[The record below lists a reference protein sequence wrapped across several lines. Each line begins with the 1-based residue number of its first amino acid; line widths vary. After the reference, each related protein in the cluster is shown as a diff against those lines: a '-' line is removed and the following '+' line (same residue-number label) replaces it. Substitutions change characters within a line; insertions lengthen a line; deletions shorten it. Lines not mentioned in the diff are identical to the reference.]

1 MNTNT
6 ENTEIAEMAEM
17 AGEKPEIKLEVKPD
31 SASNANTAKSVRC
44 DTCGCAFTPEFIK
57 QRDGDIEYMFF
68 RCAYCGKAYMVSI
81 TDEKLR
87 QDIAKYVAITKRGR
101 LTSEETQEAIEL
113 LRANKER
120 AKLLKHQYF
129 KEESHE

>member
-1 MNTNT
+1 MSTNT
-6 ENTEIAEMAEM
+6 ENTENIEIA
-17 AGEKPEIKLEVKPD
+17 GQKPEIKPD
-31 SASNANTAKSVRC
+31 SESNDKNAGTSNKSVRC
-44 DTCGCAFTPEFIK
+44 DTCGCAFTPEFLT
-57 QRDGDIEYMFF
+57 QREEEIEYTFF

-87 QDIAKYVAITKRGR
+87 QDIAKYVAITKKGR
-101 LTSEETQEAIEL
+101 LTAGETQEAIEL

-129 KEESHE
+129 KEGSHE

>member
-1 MNTNT
+1 MNMNTENT
-6 ENTEIAEMAEM
+6 ENTEITGQE
-17 AGEKPEIKLEVKPD
+17 PEIKPEAKPD
-31 SASNANTAKSVRC
+31 SASNAKSVRC
-44 DTCGCAFTPEFIK
+44 DTCGCAFTPEFLT
-57 QRDGDIEYMFF
+57 QHEEEIEYTFF

-87 QDIAKYVAITKRGR
+87 QDIAKYVAITKKGR
-101 LTSEETQEAIEL
+101 LTAGETQEAIEL

-129 KEESHE
+129 KEGSHE

>member
-1 MNTNT
+1 MNMNIGIIG
-6 ENTEIAEMAEM
+6 NTEITGQKQEI
-17 AGEKPEIKLEVKPD
+17 KPEAK
-31 SASNANTAKSVRC
+31 SAFASKSDTAKHVRC
-44 DTCGCAFTPEFIK
+44 DTCGCAFTPEFLT
-57 QRDGDIEYMFF
+57 QREEEIEYTFF

-87 QDIAKYVAITKRGR
+87 QDIAKYVAITKKGR

>member
-1 MNTNT
+1 MNTKNT
-6 ENTEIAEMAEM
+6 GIAEIAEMT
-17 AGEKPEIKLEVKPD
+17 GEKPEIKLEVKPD

-44 DTCGCAFTPEFIK
+44 DTYSYAFTPEILT
-57 QRDGDIEYMFF
+57 QCEGDIDYTFF

-81 TDEKLR
+81 TDEKLQ
-87 QDIAKYVAITKRGR
+87 QDIAKYVDIMKKGKLSA
-101 LTSEETQEAIEL
+101 EEMREAIEL